1 MSSPYSALDILF
13 FVFIALI
20 VVQLGYYI
28 LLFARFAFYKDK
40 KKKSLKPAI
49 SVVICAKNEA
59 DNLRRFL
66 PDFLNQDYPEYEI
79 LVINHKSYD
88 DTEELLEKMT
98 PKYPHLK
105 VIKVED
111 HDQFWRGKKY
121 PLTLGIKAAKYNHLL
136 FTDGDCKPA
145 SNKWIAEMA
154 SGYQN
159 NKEIVLGYGGYE
171 KRKSL
176 LNLIIQYDT
185 VHTAVQYFSYALAKL
200 PYMGVG
206 RNLAYNRELFFA
218 HKGFAKHMHI
228 PSGDDDLFVNETS
241 TKKNTS
247 ICINKKAFTLSEPK
261 TKWADW
267 YKQKRRHLSTS
278 KYYKLKFK
286 WRLGLYGISQI
297 LFYVLFALLLAL
309 GYNWQ
314 WVLIAFGARL
324 LMQYLVF
331 GFSAAKLKSKEIL
344 WILPF
349 AEIILLAFQTYIMIA
364 NKIKPNYRWG

>member
-1 MSSPYSALDILF
+1 MSTPFSALDILF
-13 FVFIALI
+13 LVFASIAL
-20 VVQLGYYI
+20 VQLVYY
-28 LLFARFAFYKDK
+28 LFLFARFAFYKPK
-40 KKKSLKPAI
+40 LAQSTQQPI
-49 SVVICAKNEA
+49 SVIICAKNEA

-66 PDFLNQDYPEYEI
+66 PDFLEQDYPEYEI
-79 LVINHKSYD
+79 LVINHNSYD
-88 DTEELLEKMT
+88 DTEELLEQMVA
-98 PKYPHLK
+98 KYAHLK
-105 VIKVED
+105 VIKVKQ

-121 PLTLGIKAAKYNHLL
+121 PLTLGIKAAKYNNLL

-145 SNKWIAEMA
+145 SKYWVAEMA
-154 SGYQN
+154 KGYQN

-176 LNLIIQYDT
+176 LNLIIQFDT
-185 VHTAVQYFSYALAKL
+185 VHTATQYFSYALAGL

-228 PSGDDDLFVNETS
+228 PSGDDDLFINETA
-241 TKKNTS
+241 TKKNAS
-247 ICINKKAFTLSEPK
+247 ISITQEAFTLSEPK

-278 KYYKLKFK
+278 KYYKPKFK

-314 WVLIAFGARL
+314 WVLIVFGARL

-331 GFSAAKLKSKEIL
+331 GLSAAKLKSKEIL

-349 AEIILLAFQTYIMIA
+349 AEIILLAFQTYIMVA
-364 NKIKPNYRWG
+364 NKIKPNHRWG